1 VPSTPVGVPTA
12 VEAGLAGP
20 VAQDDSSHGRS
31 IVGAGLLAAGGIMI
45 GIGAFLVVRRRGLHQ
60 I

>member
-1 VPSTPVGVPTA
+1 

-20 VAQDDSSHGRS
+20 VAQHDSNHGGS
-31 IVGAGLLAAGGIMI
+31 IVGAGLLAVGGIMI
-45 GIGAFLVVRRRGLHQ
+45 GLGAFLALRRRGLHQ